1 MEGLQRLSLSGSTL
15 LARVAMNPACT
26 LQAAMA
32 LDRQHRTEK
41 EFFQAVAGEP
51 FAGEFGERDSAR
63 RRGSKFERNLLQPP
77 GDARLLREAVAP
89 ILGVAPDAVTIRDL
103 DNEQPG
109 GAQSSRVKR
118 VGLTRN
124 LLKTALTSAPTALV
138 IVKPTLVL
146 NTGISPHDLHWRY
159 IEPDFVFWDFALG
172 CYVPGDFKSFVV
184 RDGVVPGD
192 KLERV
197 RLQLGC
203 DVVALRDEM
212 RLVSP
217 GLEQRLT
224 PTGYLVFATPYGLK
238 PDTPRRE
245 DLSGAVPMILKAID
259 SFKRHREHVLELAA
273 GAPIVTTVPDLAIN
287 YQEKCIAACILAQ
300 HCRGRIADDP
310 ALLGDV
316 ARDLLGRDIA
326 LPRLAALMHG
336 AEPADENEA
345 RAQRH
350 LHAAAGMGG

>member
-1 MEGLQRLSLSGSTL
+1 MEGCHQLSLSGSTL
-15 LARVAMNPACT
+15 LARIAMNPTCT

-41 EFFQAVAGEP
+41 DFFQAVTGLP
-51 FAGEFGERDSAR
+51 YSGEFGERDSAR
-63 RRGSKFERNLLQPP
+63 RRGAKFERNLLQPP

-89 ILGVAPDAVTIRDL
+89 IIGVAPDAVTIRDL

-118 VGLTRN
+118 VGLTRS
-124 LLKTALTSAPTALV
+124 LFKTALLGAPSAHV

-146 NTGISPHDLHWRY
+146 NTGISPHDLLWRY
-159 IEPDFVFWDFALG
+159 IEPDFVFWDFARG

-184 RDGVVPGD
+184 REGVVPGD

-197 RLQLGC
+197 RLQLAC
-203 DVVALRDEM
+203 DVVAMRDEM
-212 RLVSP
+212 RLVGS

-224 PTGYLVFATPYGLK
+224 STGYLVFATPYGLK

-259 SFKRHREHVLELAA
+259 NFKRHREEILKLA
-273 GAPIVTTVPDLAIN
+273 GTAPIVTTAPDLAIN
-287 YQEKCIAACILAQ
+287 YQEKCVATCILAQ
-300 HCRGRIADDP
+300 HCRGRIVDDP
-310 ALLGDV
+310 VLLGDV
-316 ARDLLGRDIA
+316 ARELLGRNIA
-326 LPRLAALMHG
+326 LPRLVALMHG
-336 AEPADENEA
+336 AEPADESEA
-345 RAQRH
+345 RAQRG
-350 LHAAAGMGG
+350 LRVAAGMGS